1 MNNDATQLIKILYY
15 CCVIITTKYYVI
27 ILYMNVKIKFCD
39 NERDYDTLSNETSDG
54 TKLAI
59 LDSKEADMRN
69 MIERAQREMDDN
81 FIKVR
86 EKQKQNKFL
95 TGVVEDYIKYYKYI
109 TKQKVEQE
117 DALRIISEY
126 IDSISQDTEITKGLL
141 EQSKDDQK
149 HILAKMKQIK
159 QEVDKIT
166 NLVG

>member
-1 MNNDATQLIKILYY
+1 MNIKVNICENESYFDP
-15 CCVIITTKYYVI
+15 VPNEMFDGVQIT
-27 ILYMNVKIKFCD
+27 
-39 NERDYDTLSNETSDG
+39 DG
-54 TKLAI
+54 IRIAI
-59 LDSKEADMRN
+59 LDNKESFMRN
-69 MIERAQREMDDN
+69 MIEGQQYEMDEN
-81 FIKVR
+81 FKKVR

-109 TKQKVEQE
+109 KKQKVEQE

-159 QEVDKIT
+159 REVDKIT
-166 NLVG
+166 TLVG